1 MATAAGLQEAHRGT
15 HRRLVITSSPVDVH
29 LVAALAGRDAYP
41 HRQLKLALPSH
52 SRPRVRGMMVEPSEV
67 TDMDLYLMQHGQAT
81 TETADPERPLTD
93 AGRAAVQRV
102 AKRARAADVR
112 ISACLHSGKLRAEQT
127 AQLLVREI
135 GVEPSAEARP
145 GLAPNDPVV
154 PVAQRLRAETE
165 HQSLALVG
173 HMPFLGRLASLLV
186 AGDEQA
192 QVVGF
197 QMGGLVKL
205 EPKVDRDGFSVAWA
219 LPPDLA

>member
-1 MATAAGLQEAHRGT
+1 M
-15 HRRLVITSSPVDVH
+15 ITSSPVDVH

-81 TETADPERPLTD
+81 TETEDPERPLTD

-186 AGDEQA
+186 VGDEQA

>member
-1 MATAAGLQEAHRGT
+1 
-15 HRRLVITSSPVDVH
+15 
-29 LVAALAGRDAYP
+29 
-41 HRQLKLALPSH
+41 
-52 SRPRVRGMMVEPSEV
+52 MMVKPSEV

-81 TETADPERPLTD
+81 TETEDPERPLTD
-93 AGRAAVQRV
+93 ARRAAVQRV
-102 AKRARAADVR
+102 AKRARAAGVR
-112 ISACLHSGKLRAEQT
+112 IGGCLHSGKLRAEQT
-127 AQLLVREI
+127 AQLLVAEI
-135 GVEPSAEARP
+135 GVPSVKARP

-154 PVAQRLRAETE
+154 PVAQWLRAETQ

>member
-1 MATAAGLQEAHRGT
+1 
-15 HRRLVITSSPVDVH
+15 
-29 LVAALAGRDAYP
+29 
-41 HRQLKLALPSH
+41 
-52 SRPRVRGMMVEPSEV
+52 MMVEPSEV

-81 TETADPERPLTD
+81 TETEDPERPLTD

-102 AKRARAADVR
+102 AERARAADVR
-112 ISACLHSGKLRAEQT
+112 ISGCLHSGKLRAEQT
-127 AQLLVREI
+127 AQLLVAEI
-135 GVEPSAEARP
+135 GVEPSVEARA

-154 PVAQRLRAETE
+154 PVAQWLRAETE

-186 AGDEQA
+186 ADDEQA